1 MKKINLFSKIV
12 KMLQLMKIQF
22 FILSFNHNEFSLNA
36 QNFIMIYKTFFNYS
50 LYFCIYEAFYVIFL
64 NNN

>member
-36 QNFIMIYKTFFNYS
+36 QNFIMIIKLFLIIPYIF
-50 LYFCIYEAFYVIFL
+50 AFMKHFT
-64 NNN
+64 